1 MRRQSQR
8 GHDRRRT
15 VPLPSAQMVRW
26 LLYVSVPSIA
36 LGILAQHPALD
47 VQWELSW
54 AHLVLVG
61 MAGVI
66 GIVLAM
72 LLARVAAKT
81 ENARVIILA
90 LAFHTMGVFL
100 VVHALLT
107 PETLLPVATTGTEWT
122 LILGFLL
129 CSLLLT
135 GSSYRFSHTA
145 QQTIARIGPYLFLV
159 VMAVALVAAM
169 VAVRYPTFLAM
180 SASGPPSEEGYESVN
195 TLIAAGGS
203 LLAFAALAAAT
214 VPYYRD
220 FRLTGLPFPHA
231 MVTGL
236 LILQVSAVAFAT
248 SATWHVRWWEYH
260 ALLLAGLGV
269 ILLAVLREAARRNSV
284 SEVFATL
291 LVGDTV
297 GKLEHSYAEVLQA
310 FVDIVEARHA
320 ATHGHSARVARLST
334 RIGEELGLSP
344 EQLRALHQTAL
355 LHDVGKIVVPDAIL
369 NKPGK
374 LTPGEFTLVASHT
387 TVGDDLI
394 RRIPP
399 LAFARPGIRWHHER
413 LDGSGYPDGLKGD
426 AIPLEARIVAVADTY
441 DAMTSAR
448 PYRSASSAE
457 AAVAELQ
464 ERTGREYDTPTVTAL
479 ASHLRR
485 AAETLGTTA
494 APAHP
499 AAASPSPSPFG
510 RSALA
515 IIRD

>member
-1 MRRQSQR
+1 
-8 GHDRRRT
+8 
-15 VPLPSAQMVRW
+15 MVRW
-26 LLYVSVPSIA
+26 FLYVSIPSVA

-54 AHLVLVG
+54 AHLVLVSA
-61 MAGVI
+61 AGVV
-66 GIVLAM
+66 GIVLAT

-81 ENARVIILA
+81 ENARIIILA
-90 LAFHTMGVFL
+90 LAFHAMGVFL

-107 PETLLPVATTGTEWT
+107 PETLLPIATTGTEWT

-129 CSLLLT
+129 CSVLLAA
-135 GSSYRFSHTA
+135 SSYRYSPPT
-145 QQTIARIGPYLFLV
+145 QQTITRVGPYLFLV
-159 VMAVALVAAM
+159 VMAVALLAALA
-169 VAVRYPTFLAM
+169 AVRYPAFLALGGAP
-180 SASGPPSEEGYESVN
+180 SSEEGYESVN
-195 TLIAAGGS
+195 MLIVAGGS

-260 ALLLAGLGV
+260 VLLLAGLGV

-320 ATHGHSARVARLST
+320 DTHGHSARVARLST

-344 EQLRALHQTAL
+344 ERLRALHQTAL
-355 LHDVGKIVVPDAIL
+355 LHDVGKIVVPDVIL

-374 LTPGEFTLVASHT
+374 LTPGEFALVASHT

-413 LDGSGYPDGLKGD
+413 LDGSGYPDGLKGE

-448 PYRSASSAE
+448 PYRSASSTAT
-457 AAVAELQ
+457 AVAELQ
-464 ERTGREYDTPTVTAL
+464 ERAGSEYDGSTVTAL
-479 ASHLRR
+479 ANHLRH
-485 AAETLGTTA
+485 AADPGTAA
-494 APAHP
+494 APARL
-499 AAASPSPSPFG
+499 ASPSPSPFG